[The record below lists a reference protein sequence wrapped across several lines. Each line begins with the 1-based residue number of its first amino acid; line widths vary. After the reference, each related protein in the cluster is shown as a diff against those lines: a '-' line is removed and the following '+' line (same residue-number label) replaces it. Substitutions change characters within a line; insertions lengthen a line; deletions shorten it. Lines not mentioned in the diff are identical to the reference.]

1 MIKLRVSDKG
11 YVQLAIRSGQYKKL
25 NVLPI
30 KSGELVHFDP
40 LDEEIE
46 VRLIENEL
54 EREQAETIG
63 YYAMFE
69 YVNGFR
75 KAIYWSR
82 QKMESHAERYSMGY
96 KAHKGYTFWEK
107 DFDGMA
113 CKTMLRQLISKW
125 GVMSIDL
132 QKAVTSDMGVIGQG
146 ESVDYIDTP
155 TEEPQAQPEPPHIVD
170 VEPIPDNV
178 PPDDD
183 FAALL
188 EG

>member
-1 MIKLRVSDKG
+1 
-11 YVQLAIRSGQYKKL
+11 
-25 NVLPI
+25 
-30 KSGELVHFDP
+30 
-40 LDEEIE
+40 
-46 VRLIENEL
+46 
-54 EREQAETIG
+54 
-63 YYAMFE
+63 
-69 YVNGFR
+69 
-75 KAIYWSR
+75 
-82 QKMESHAERYSMGY
+82 MGY

-132 QKAVTSDMGVIGQG
+132 QKAVASDMGVIGQSG
-146 ESVDYIDTP
+146 SVDYIDTP
-155 TEEPQAQPEPPHIVD
+155 TEAPQAQPEQPHVVD
-170 VEPIPDNV
+170 VEPMPDNV

>member
-1 MIKLRVSDKG
+1 
-11 YVQLAIRSGQYKKL
+11 
-25 NVLPI
+25 
-30 KSGELVHFDP
+30 
-40 LDEEIE
+40 
-46 VRLIENEL
+46 
-54 EREQAETIG
+54 
-63 YYAMFE
+63 
-69 YVNGFR
+69 
-75 KAIYWSR
+75 
-82 QKMESHAERYSMGY
+82 MESHAECYSMGY

-146 ESVDYIDTP
+146 GSVDYIDTP
-155 TEEPQAQPEPPHIVD
+155 TEAPQAQPEPPHIVD

-178 PPDDD
+178 PPDND
-183 FAALL
+183 FAALM